1 MHIKPTSIL
10 SLIVA
15 LVLFSSCSDNKNS
28 KTLHTANNEI
38 IALQADEKPL
48 DLNKADKFTIKR
60 YEHYFNTLPGK
71 QSPLNKI
78 FQSRTC
84 QYFYGIPLD
93 GNVSSLYN
101 AFQEKYTNNIILKNI
116 NQNATEANIFAKDS
130 VNFILITVFKTEAN
144 NYLLGGAISK
154 DSALLMHNFETSN
167 LRTRISK

>member
-1 MHIKPTSIL
+1 MNINPTSIL

-15 LVLFSSCSDNKNS
+15 LVLFSSCGDNKNNR
-28 KTLHTANNEI
+28 TLQTANNEI

-48 DLNKADKFTIKR
+48 DLNKADKFTVKR
-60 YEHYFNTLPGK
+60 YEHYFNALPAN
-71 QSPLNKI
+71 QIPLNKI

-84 QYFYGIPLD
+84 QYYYGIPLD
-93 GNVSSLYN
+93 GDVASLYN
-101 AFQEKYTNNIILKNI
+101 AFQEKYANNTILKNI
-116 NQNATEANIFAKDS
+116 NQNATEAQIFAKDS